1 MKKELIMYNEPRSP
15 VSEIF
20 RTLRTNIQFMNTK
33 KGSQIILVTST
44 NAGEGKSWVSSN
56 LAVTMAQTGKRVIIV
71 DGDMRKGRLFSI
83 FDLSPKPGLSN
94 YLSGVDSEH
103 GGRILSGIGDY
114 IQHTDVENLDLLP
127 AGNIPPNPSELLIM
141 PQMLDLLE
149 DLKRMYDIVIIDGT
163 PCQLVTDSL
172 IIARMVD
179 SVIVVAAC
187 KTTKKKDLERVI
199 ENLRNVGG
207 NLFGVVLNKIPISA
221 KKYEQS
227 YYYGSR
233 K

>member
-1 MKKELIMYNEPRSP
+1 
-15 VSEIF
+15 
-20 RTLRTNIQFMNTK
+20 
-33 KGSQIILVTST
+33 
-44 NAGEGKSWVSSN
+44 
-56 LAVTMAQTGKRVIIV
+56 MAQTGKRVIIV